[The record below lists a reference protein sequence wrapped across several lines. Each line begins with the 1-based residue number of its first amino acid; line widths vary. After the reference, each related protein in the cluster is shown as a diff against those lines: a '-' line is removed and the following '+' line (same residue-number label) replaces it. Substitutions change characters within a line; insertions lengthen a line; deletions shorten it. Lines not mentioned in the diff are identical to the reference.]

1 MIDKQIRREI
11 EGAFRNYERW
21 KDELAVKIADY
32 QLAINPIEPSGRTK
46 KNRASNKME
55 EQLLDILDSRQY
67 RWCMVV
73 ESVLEYY
80 RATGKDTLIRL
91 RYFHNPKLSEYD
103 VCDKLHISKS
113 TMFSWAEEV
122 LNYSHKYAIYERLLP
137 PTSLLKKNEKFL

>member
-11 EGAFRNYERW
+11 ETAFRSYDRW
-21 KDELAVKIADY
+21 KNELADKLADY

-46 KNRASNKME
+46 KNKASNKME
-55 EQLLDILDSRQY
+55 EQLLNILDSRQY

-73 ESVLEYY
+73 ENVLEYY

-91 RYFHNPKLSEYD
+91 RYFHYPKLSECN

-113 TMFSWAEEV
+113 TMFSWTEDL
-122 LNYSHKYAIYERLLP
+122 LNYAHKHAIYERLLP
-137 PTSLLKKNEKFL
+137 PVSSEKKV